1 MEMLGDLIA
10 KFLSEKSKEYD
21 IDKDKLVIDSQYG
34 DIRLLRFDKSAF
46 QEWRFL
52 EFIQQTKE

>member
-34 DIRLLRFDKSAF
+34 DIRLLKYDEGAYSK
-46 QEWRFL
+46 WKFL